1 MKRKIIGIL
10 IMAICL
16 CSIME
21 IPVQAREVTNE
32 KKEGKTVTITGD
44 LENPDS
50 YSEKVLELMNNEDI
64 LEVTVIDPAIEE
76 GEEINNI
83 SNLTKEDLK
92 TILPREDEIMPLGG
106 PTYYKYRVTNVRNG
120 SDYTGTSKI
129 ATVSGTPGM
138 TISISK
144 TKTVGRTYSVTV
156 GTVSKSQINAAVGYS
171 VSGSDSISI
180 SGAYKVPKKCNG
192 KNVKSASL
200 NAYVIYK
207 TKNFTVQRQ
216 KVQNVLHFSWTD
228 YGSGYSR
235 KPYGISFRKTYIYK

>member
-1 MKRKIIGIL
+1 MWYYGDTSAGRG
-10 IMAICL
+10 
-16 CSIME
+16 
-21 IPVQAREVTNE
+21 VTNE
-32 KKEGKTVTITGD
+32 KKGGEIVTIIGD

-64 LEVTVIDPAIEE
+64 SEVTVIDPTIVEE
-76 GEEINNI
+76 EKIDDI
-83 SNLTKEDLK
+83 SNLTKEN
-92 TILPREDEIMPLGG
+92 EIMPLGG
-106 PTYYKYRVTNVRNG
+106 TTYYKYRVTNVKNG

-156 GTVSKSQINAAVGYS
+156 GTVSESQINAAVGYS

-180 SGAYKVPKKCNG
+180 SGSYKVPKKYNG
-192 KNVKSASL
+192 RKVKSASL

-207 TKNFTVQRQ
+207 TKNFTVQRR
-216 KVQNVLHFSWTD
+216 KVQNVLQFPWTD

-235 KPYGISFRKTYIYK
+235 KPYGISFTKTYIYK

>member
-1 MKRKIIGIL
+1 
-10 IMAICL
+10 MAVCL
-16 CSIME
+16 CGIME
-21 IPVQAREVTNE
+21 IPVQAGEVTNE
-32 KKEGKTVTITGD
+32 KKGGEIVTIIGD

-64 LEVTVIDPAIEE
+64 SEVTVIDPTIVEE
-76 GEEINNI
+76 EKIDDI
-83 SNLTKEDLK
+83 SNLTKEN
-92 TILPREDEIMPLGG
+92 EIMPLGG
-106 PTYYKYRVTNVRNG
+106 TTYYKYRVTNVKNG

-156 GTVSKSQINAAVGYS
+156 GTVSESQINAAVGYS

-180 SGAYKVPKKCNG
+180 SGSYKVPKKYNG
-192 KNVKSASL
+192 RKVKSASL

-207 TKNFTVQRQ
+207 TKNFTVQRR
-216 KVQNVLHFSWTD
+216 KVQNVLQFPWTD

-235 KPYGISFRKTYIYK
+235 KPYGISFTKTYIYK